1 MPALTINVFVSPRA
15 AILAGK
21 TNVGE
26 QTFNLTEE
34 MLKGLPEALRLELA
48 LAYEARESLGANPN
62 EPAVIEATLDAIRP
76 VLEVRAKLREQVDKA
91 KQIEDARKAEVTA
104 VATRDQTAKDNARSK
119 ALRSWI
125 EKHGDDEQK
134 ARMAEG
140 FLPEDEI
147 LDEVTNELLDYHG
160 LPVYEPLRRG
170 DACECGCASHVKFN
184 AGPPQYM
191 DAFQFEKLQKLRENL
206 PEGASVRPVEHRA
219 ACPSCNCV
227 PIARISGLVTL
238 PWHGWELVR
247 EFLLS

>member
-1 MPALTINVFVSPRA
+1 MPALTINVYVSPRA

-34 MLKGLPEALRLELA
+34 ALKDLPEELRLELA
-48 LAYEARESLGANPN
+48 LAYEARESLGANPH
-62 EPAVIEATLDAIRP
+62 EPAVIEPTLAAVRP
-76 VLEVRAKLREQVDKA
+76 VLEARAAQRKRLEEA
-91 KQIEDARKAEVTA
+91 KRIEDARKAEVAA

-119 ALRSWI
+119 ALRAWV
-125 EKHGDDEQK
+125 EKHGDDEQR

-147 LDEVTNELLDYHG
+147 LDEVTNELLDYQG
-160 LPVYEPLRRG
+160 LSVYEPLRRG
-170 DACECGCASHVKFN
+170 DACECNCASHVKFS

-191 DAFQFEKLQKLRENL
+191 DAFQFEKLTKLRENL

-219 ACPSCNCV
+219 ACPSCKCV